1 MTYAHPSKRRRA
13 TYQPTQRPH
22 RLPWHQR
29 AARATIAPLVRAII
43 RAYWFTLSALLSIGV
58 GFLIAVLF
66 MAAVVGV
73 AEILTGIGNAL
84 R

>member
-1 MTYAHPSKRRRA
+1 MTTPSSRTLRRDLA
-13 TYQPTQRPH
+13 ALAVALRPI
-22 RLPWHQR
+22 LS
-29 AARATIAPLVRAII
+29 ALGCLVA

-66 MAAVVGV
+66 MAAVIGV
-73 AEILTGIGNAL
+73 ADILTSIGDAL

>member
-1 MTYAHPSKRRRA
+1 MTTPSTPSTRTLRRDLAALAATLRPAVRA
-13 TYQPTQRPH
+13 T
-22 RLPWHQR
+22 
-29 AARATIAPLVRAII
+29 ARAIS

-58 GFLIAVLF
+58 GFLIAILF
-66 MAAVVGV
+66 MATVFGV